1 MNKVKL
7 EMFLTFMILLG
18 SLNYFFIA
26 FRQNIFN
33 VFGRWKIIVYVIIA
47 FGALYKMKLQTF
59 LPFLD
64 RCAFPTDILSQT
76 YPVDSNA
83 ELILTGL
90 PPNKIVVYWAAEGE
104 NKTGATKTGDDSTG
118 PKEAYSDYSNS
129 GIVKTNS
136 KGEAKLLLRCPKQ
149 YQVGKLLNYTLPK
162 HIHYRVEISPA
173 MFSDVHTH
181 EIECN

>member
-64 RCAFPTDILSQT
+64 RCAFPMDILSQT

-83 ELILTGL
+83 ELILTDL
-90 PPNKIVVYWAAEGE
+90 PPNKIVVYWAAEKSAAQTGVE
-104 NKTGATKTGDDSTG
+104 PKTEAPEG
-118 PKEAYSDYSNS
+118 PREAYSDYSNS
-129 GIVKTNS
+129 GIVKSNS
-136 KGEAKLLLRCPKQ
+136 KGEAKLHLRCPKQ
-149 YQVGKLLNYTLPK
+149 YQVGMFKLPK
-162 HIHYRVEISPA
+162 HIHYRVEMSSAI
-173 MFSDVHTH
+173 FSEVLSHQ
-181 EIECN
+181 IECD